1 MKIKY
6 KYIIGIDEAGRGPLA
21 GPIAVGAV
29 LFEKSE
35 YEKFKKGVCGKGLSS
50 RRFEAKRK
58 IGRMSVLEEQTHY
71 DLKDS
76 KKLSEKK
83 REEWFEKIKGNKK
96 IRYAVCFISAKQI
109 DKIGISKTTKNAIK
123 RTLLRLKV
131 KPKKSK
137 ILLDGTLKAP
147 KEFKNQKTII
157 KGDEKEPVISLAS
170 IAAKVSR
177 DRYMVKL
184 SEKYPEYSFEKH
196 KGYGTKL
203 HYEMLEKYGFCNIHR
218 RSFLKK
224 FYN

>member
-21 GPIAVGAV
+21 GPVAVGAV
-29 LFEKSE
+29 LFEKDK
-35 YEKFKKGVCGKGLSS
+35 YEKFKKDVCGKGLPLKK
-50 RRFEAKRK
+50 FEAERK
-58 IGRMSVLEEQTHY
+58 IGRRLVLEEQTHTI
-71 DLKDS
+71 LKDS

-109 DKIGISKTTKNAIK
+109 DKIGISKATENAIK
-123 RTLLRLKV
+123 RTLSKLEV

-157 KGDEKEPVISLAS
+157 KGDEKEPIISLAS
-170 IAAKVSR
+170 IVAKVSR
-177 DRYMVKL
+177 DRYLVKL

-203 HYEMLEKYGFCNIHR
+203 HYRMLKKRGICAIHR
-218 RSFLKK
+218 KSFLK
-224 FYN
+224 